1 MAKTVLI
8 TGASSGIGKASAKL
22 FSSQGFNVVATMRN
36 ISAGVE
42 FRELS
47 NVLVTRLDLE
57 DQASIQ
63 AAIEE
68 GVERFGRIDILVNN
82 AGYGLYGV
90 FEAIPRE
97 KLQQQ
102 FDVNVFGV
110 MDTIRAILPHFRE
123 NRGGTIINLS
133 SGAGH
138 FTLPMI
144 SAYCASKFALEGFT
158 EALSYELLALGIGV
172 KLVIPHGGVAET
184 SFQQRSA
191 ADFARDGTP
200 VEYEAFLERSVAT
213 FARLGG
219 AVAMTSSDVAKVV
232 FEAATDGK
240 QQLRYFVGD
249 AQSGWLKARKE
260 LEENDYIAFMRQKFA

>member
-22 FSSQGFNVVATMRN
+22 FSSQGFNVVATMRD

-68 GVERFGRIDILVNN
+68 GIERFGRIDILVNN

-90 FEAIPRE
+90 FEAIQRE

-110 MDTIRAILPHFRE
+110 MDTIRAILHHFRE

-172 KLVIPHGGVAET
+172 KLVIPHGGWRKP
-184 SFQQRSA
+184 RSSK
-191 ADFARDGTP
+191 DRPPISLGTARRP
-200 VEYEAFLERSVAT
+200 NMRPFSKEASPPSLVSA
-213 FARLGG
+213 GP
-219 AVAMTSSDVAKVV
+219 
-232 FEAATDGK
+232 
-240 QQLRYFVGD
+240 
-249 AQSGWLKARKE
+249 WP
-260 LEENDYIAFMRQKFA
+260 

>member
-8 TGASSGIGKASAKL
+8 TGASSGIGKASVKH
-22 FSSQGFNVVATMRN
+22 FSSQGFNVVATMRD
-36 ISAGVE
+36 ISAGEE
-42 FRELS
+42 FKELS

-57 DQASIQ
+57 ERASIET
-63 AAIEE
+63 AIAE
-68 GVERFGRIDILVNN
+68 GIERFGKIDILVNN

-102 FDVNVFGV
+102 FDVNLFGV
-110 MDTIRAILPHFRE
+110 MDTIRAILPHFRK
-123 NRGGTIINLS
+123 NRGGTIVNLS

-158 EALSYELLALGIGV
+158 EALSYEMLALGIGV

-200 VEYEAFLERSVAT
+200 AEYDAFLERSIAT

-219 AVAMTSSDVAKVV
+219 AVTMTSSDVAKVV

-240 QQLRYFVGD
+240 PQLRYFVGD